1 MKISNLT
8 ENRKQFS
15 SKNSQNGEIFFM
27 ILLNILNANNLQ
39 TKKTIS
45 FPVIFNY

>member
-1 MKISNLT
+1 MKISNLI

-39 TKKTIS
+39 TKKT
-45 FPVIFNY
+45 VIFNY